1 MISAIFVGSVAL
13 GSAIA
18 LTPGVPLTFVSMQAT
33 ADFTLMGL
41 FMNADIVVKAVI
53 VGLGVASLWSW
64 AIIIDKWLKVGSL
77 SRKADKFEDTF
88 WSGKSLD
95 DLYKNLGHKPSHPMA
110 VVFVSAMRELR
121 RSMERRGE
129 TGNFLTVHDRIEKVM
144 NVTIAREMATS
155 EKHLGFLATVG
166 STATFVGL
174 FGTVWGIMNAFKSIA
189 ASQDTS
195 LAVVAPGIAEALF
208 ATALGLLAAI
218 PAVVFYNKFT
228 NDLNHYAVR
237 LEGFAD
243 EFSAILS
250 RQLEERGR

>member
-1 MISAIFVGSVAL
+1 MISAIFVGSIAL
-13 GSAIA
+13 GA
-18 LTPGVPLTFVSMQAT
+18 GVPLAAT
-33 ADFTLMGL
+33 IDFSLMGL
-41 FMNADIVVKAVI
+41 FMNADIVVQTVI
-53 VGLGVASLWSW
+53 VGLGMASLWSW

-77 SRKADKFEDTF
+77 SRKADKFEDLF

-95 DLYKNLGHKPSHPMA
+95 DLYKNLGHKPAHPMA
-110 VVFVSAMRELR
+110 VVFVSGMRELR
-121 RSMERRGE
+121 RSFERRDAGGGNGG
-129 TGNFLTVHDRIEKVM
+129 GNFLTVHDRIEKVM
-144 NVTIAREMATS
+144 NVTIAREMASS
-155 EKHLGFLATVG
+155 EKNMGFLATVG

-189 ASQDTS
+189 VSQDTS

-218 PAVVFYNKFT
+218 PAVIFYNKFT
-228 NDLNHYAVR
+228 NDLNGYAVR

-250 RQLEERGR
+250 RQLEERGA

>member
-1 MISAIFVGSVAL
+1 MNSAFFVGGTAL
-13 GSAIA
+13 AGK
-18 LTPGVPLTFVSMQAT
+18 LPLAAST
-33 ADFTLMGL
+33 DFSLMGL
-41 FMNADIVVKAVI
+41 FLNADIVVKIVI
-53 VGLGVASLWSW
+53 IGLALASIWSW
-64 AIIIDKWLKVGSL
+64 TIIVEKWLRVGKL
-77 SRKADKFEDTF
+77 SRKADKFEDLF

-95 DLYKNLGHKPSHPMA
+95 DLYKTFGQKPGHPMA

-121 RSMERRGE
+121 RSLERRG
-129 TGNFLTVHDRIEKVM
+129 GDGSSFLSVHDRIEKVM
-144 NVTIAREMATS
+144 NVTIAREMAAS
-155 EKHLGFLATVG
+155 EKNLGFLATVG

-218 PAVVFYNKFT
+218 PAVIFYNKFT
-228 NDLNHYAVR
+228 TDLNRYAVR
-237 LEGFAD
+237 LEGFAE

-250 RQLEERGR
+250 RQLEERGM

>member
-1 MISAIFVGSVAL
+1 MTTAIFVG
-13 GSAIA
+13 GAIA
-18 LTPGVPLTFVSMQAT
+18 FGAGVPLAAT
-33 ADFTLMGL
+33 GDFSLAGL

-53 VGLGVASLWSW
+53 VGLGLASLWSW

-77 SRKADKFEDTF
+77 SRKADKFEDMF

-95 DLYKNLGHKPSHPMA
+95 DLYKNLGHKPAHPMA

-121 RSMERRGE
+121 RSLERRGVDN
-129 TGNFLTVHDRIEKVM
+129 GKFLTVHDRIEKVM
-144 NVTIAREMATS
+144 NVTIAREMAST

-218 PAVVFYNKFT
+218 PAVIFYNKFT

-250 RQLEERGR
+250 RQLEERGA

>member
-1 MISAIFVGSVAL
+1 MAL
-13 GSAIA
+13 AGT
-18 LTPGVPLTFVSMQAT
+18 LPLTSS
-33 ADFTLMGL
+33 ADFSLMSL
-41 FMNADIVVKAVI
+41 FWNADWLVRSVI
-53 VGLGVASLWSW
+53 IGLLLASVWSW
-64 AIIIDKWLKVGSL
+64 AIIIEKWLKVGSL
-77 SRKADKFEDTF
+77 SRKADKFEDLF

-95 DLYKNLGHKPSHPMA
+95 DLYKNLGQKPAHPMA
-110 VVFVSAMRELR
+110 VVFVAAMRELR
-121 RSMERRGE
+121 RSFERRGGDAG
-129 TGNFLTVHDRIEKVM
+129 GNFLSVHDRIEKVM
-144 NVTIAREMATS
+144 NVTIAREMAGA
-155 EKHLGFLATVG
+155 EKNMGFLATVG

-218 PAVVFYNKFT
+218 PAVIFYNKFT
-228 NDLNHYAVR
+228 NDLNRYAVR

-250 RQLEERGR
+250 RQLEERGH

>member
-1 MISAIFVGSVAL
+1 MTTAIFVG
-13 GSAIA
+13 GAIA
-18 LTPGVPLTFVSMQAT
+18 FGAGVPLAAT
-33 ADFTLMGL
+33 GDFSLAGL

-53 VGLGVASLWSW
+53 IGLGLASLWSW

-77 SRKADKFEDTF
+77 SRKADKFEDMF

-95 DLYKNLGHKPSHPMA
+95 DLYKNLGHKPAHPMA

-121 RSMERRGE
+121 RSLERRGVDN
-129 TGNFLTVHDRIEKVM
+129 GKFLTVHDRIEQVM
-144 NVTIAREMATS
+144 NVTIAREMAS
-155 EKHLGFLATVG
+155 SSNHLGFLATVG
-166 STATFVGL
+166 SAATFVGL

-189 ASQDTS
+189 ASPDTS

-208 ATALGLLAAI
+208 ATAVGLLAAI
-218 PAVVFYNKFT
+218 PAVIFYNKFT
-228 NDLNHYAVR
+228 NDLNRYAVR

-250 RQLEERGR
+250 RQLEERGA

>member
-1 MISAIFVGSVAL
+1 MNSAIFAGGLSLAGV
-13 GSAIA
+13 
-18 LTPGVPLTFVSMQAT
+18 TPNLMAGASQP
-33 ADFTLMGL
+33 DFSLLGL
-41 FMNADIVVKAVI
+41 FMNADIVVKLVI
-53 VGLGVASLWSW
+53 IGLGLASLWSW
-64 AIIIDKWLKVGSL
+64 AIIIEKWLKVGSL
-77 SRKADKFEDTF
+77 SRKADKFEDLF

-95 DLYKNLGHKPSHPMA
+95 DLYKNLGHKPAHPMA

-121 RSMERRGE
+121 RSFERRGNE
-129 TGNFLTVHDRIEKVM
+129 GGNFLTVHDRIEKVM

-155 EKHLGFLATVG
+155 EKNLGFLATVG

-218 PAVVFYNKFT
+218 PAVIFYNKFT
-228 NDLNHYAVR
+228 NDLNRYAVR

-250 RQLEERGR
+250 RQLEERGA